1 MDSLLGSLVGSAL
14 SEMGDRNQWLFLALM
29 LHFGERQRVLV
40 GLILAVTINSFISAI
55 SGFWLGSYMTDY
67 PQLLFL
73 GMALFLSGIT
83 MFFEPWRKKKVPADA
98 NNVLRTSFLSFLILG
113 FADRTQFIIAANAAR
128 DVTFVY
134 SAIGGI
140 IGICLAMMPVLIF
153 GRSFARRF
161 RIKWVRKISGLLLII
176 GAIMLAL
183 RALSLIH

>member
-29 LHFGERQRVLV
+29 LHFGERQRVLI
-40 GLILAVTINSFISAI
+40 GLFFAVTINSIISAV
-55 SGFWLGSYMTDY
+55 SGRWLGSMMTDY

-83 MFFEPWRKKKVPADA
+83 MFFEPWRKKKVPENAD
-98 NNVLRTSFLSFLILG
+98 NVLRTSFLAFLTLG
-113 FADRTQFIIAANAAR
+113 FADRSQFIIAANAAR

-140 IGICLAMMPVLIF
+140 IGICLAMMPVMVF

-161 RIKWVRKISGLLLII
+161 RIKWVRKVSGLLLII
-176 GAIMLAL
+176 SAVILAL
-183 RALSLIH
+183 RALVLID

>member
-29 LHFGERQRVLV
+29 LHFGERQRVLI
-40 GLILAVTINSFISAI
+40 GLIFAVTINSFISAI
-55 SGFWLGSYMTDY
+55 SGHWIGSFMTDY

-83 MFFEPWRKKKVPADA
+83 MFFEPWRKKKVPENASNA
-98 NNVLRTSFLSFLILG
+98 LRTSFLSFLVLG

-128 DVTFVY
+128 DVTFIY

-176 GAIMLAL
+176 SAIILGL
-183 RALSLIH
+183 RSLSLIQ